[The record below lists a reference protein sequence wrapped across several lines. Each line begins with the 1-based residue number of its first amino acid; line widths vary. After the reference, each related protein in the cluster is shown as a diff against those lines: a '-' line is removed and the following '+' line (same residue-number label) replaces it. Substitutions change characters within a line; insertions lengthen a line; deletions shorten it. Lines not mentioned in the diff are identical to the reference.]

1 VLNLLGVKNLLV
13 KAFWLLRRSLHFV
26 ILGRALCAE
35 GPMHYA
41 SCEAILMRA
50 KRMPCGQR
58 NDDTQLTDQSQENM
72 AFVPIKASEYV
83 KKHIKINPRDN
94 AAEFD
99 K

>member
-1 VLNLLGVKNLLV
+1 
-13 KAFWLLRRSLHFV
+13 
-26 ILGRALCAE
+26 
-35 GPMHYA
+35 
-41 SCEAILMRA
+41 
-50 KRMPCGQR
+50 
-58 NDDTQLTDQSQENM
+58 M